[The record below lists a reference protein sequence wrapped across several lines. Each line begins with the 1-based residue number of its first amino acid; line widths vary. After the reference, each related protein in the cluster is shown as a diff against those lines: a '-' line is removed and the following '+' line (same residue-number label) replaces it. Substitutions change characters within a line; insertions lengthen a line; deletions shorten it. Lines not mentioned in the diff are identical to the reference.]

1 MPGDII
7 TLPMCNKNYDQMMY
21 CSWDMVRDGRKDR
34 LTDGRKKW
42 HIEVGAPPKI
52 IDLIFFFGYRECI
65 LTYETTKVKLAKKIK
80 KRIFEQRLFF
90 YNVIFY

>member
-1 MPGDII
+1 MKKMPGDII

-52 IDLIFFFGYRECI
+52 IDLIFF
-65 LTYETTKVKLAKKIK
+65 LATGSASLHMKQQKWS
-80 KRIFEQRLFF
+80 
-90 YNVIFY
+90 